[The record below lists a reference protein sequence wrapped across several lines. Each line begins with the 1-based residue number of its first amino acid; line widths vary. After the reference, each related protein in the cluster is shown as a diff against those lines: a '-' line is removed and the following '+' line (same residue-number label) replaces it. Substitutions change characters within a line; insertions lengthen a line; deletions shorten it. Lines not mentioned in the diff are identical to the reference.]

1 MNRIILL
8 FLFVFSYCVG
18 TSQSISQ
25 RSQPVITVQ
34 DARLFAQFNFR
45 PPVFSD
51 TIQANLQ
58 IGLDSCGAL
67 IFSRSINS
75 YYYRACSPKRWV
87 AIGSGS
93 GGGGTFQNNIIMNA
107 TAANRLGYWVNGDT
121 IPVAGLSLDSAFKVI
136 TQKAVPPTY
145 TQPVASIS
153 SSPTQGNREIGDTF
167 SITLSSTF
175 TRNHGG
181 LSTDT
186 TYYKGLAPLASN
198 LDTIKNLISPVSY
211 TVQIPYAQGAC
222 KPDNQGVINCTGR
235 VNAGTAISSAITF
248 TPLPKRYWGYLNSNT
263 TPTSAQILATQGG
276 GSELSSSRAGTFTV
290 AVAGSDRYLYY
301 AYPASQL
308 ALTSL
313 TISGFQTLPAFSP
326 PATIS
331 VTNASGYPQNYLV
344 YINRGNPQNAGS
356 VTFITQ

>member
-8 FLFVFSYCVG
+8 ALFVFSYCVG

-34 DARLFAQFNFR
+34 DARLFAQYNFR

-51 TIQANLQ
+51 TVQANLQ

-87 AIGSGS
+87 AIGSGGD
-93 GGGGTFQNNIIMNA
+93 GGGKFQNNIIMNA

-136 TQKAVPPTY
+136 TQKAVPPSY

-167 SITLSSTF
+167 SIVLSSTF
-175 TRNHGG
+175 TRNDGG

-186 TYYKGLAPLASN
+186 TYYKGLTPLASN
-198 LDTIKNLISPVSY
+198 LDTIKNLTSSVSY

-235 VNAGTAISSAITF
+235 INAGTAISSAITF
-248 TPLPKRYWGYLNSNT
+248 TPLPKRYWGVSSTFPPSSANIIATTGGNSEFAT
-263 TPTSAQILATQGG
+263 TRSKTN
-276 GSELSSSRAGTFTV
+276 FTV
-290 AVAGSDRYLYY
+290 TVTGTTLYVYY
-301 AYPASQL
+301 AYPSSL
-308 ALTSL
+308 GDLTSIF
-313 TISGFQTLPAFSP
+313 ISGLESFDAF
-326 PATIS
+326 TKTVIS
-331 VTNASGYPQNYLV
+331 VTNASGYSQNYNV
-344 YINRGNPQNAGS
+344 YTSENSFNNTS
-356 VTFITQ
+356 VTFNSVN